1 VARIDKVSTE
11 VSGRIDA
18 TAQAAAV
25 SVSLL
30 VPATVA
36 CGNFM
41 TGLDQNVVVTALPG
55 IGESLGE
62 SPSHLGLVITVYVMS
77 LIVAMPASGWLA
89 ERIGPRRGYCC
100 ALLLFAGASALCG
113 IAGSFWSLVLARAAQ
128 GLGGGLMGTLGQVV
142 ILQSFPRDRTLKINT
157 YMTLASQT
165 GPMVG
170 PLLGGALTTYLSW
183 RWIFLV
189 NVPIALIAGF
199 WAARFFPNPPRGTG
213 MPFDLPGF
221 LLIGGGMTLL
231 VLGMDSLTGGTPW
244 IVLAQLTGSAVLLTV
259 AALYCMRASYPLLDL
274 RLLKIST
281 FRVAMVTGGG
291 LDTIGLSSVMFLLPL
306 MLQVGFG
313 MSAVQSGSLTFLVAF
328 GSISLRVFLPLIL
341 RTFGFRRT
349 LLMNTPVMAA
359 LVAGYA
365 LMRPDTPYWLLA
377 GYIFVFGAFRSTQ
390 WGSTGNL
397 SYSDIPSEQLGRF
410 SALYFVA
417 WQTSVT
423 IGVGVASALLAFLAG
438 PDRHAGVT
446 DFRIVFL
453 IEGLITLAAI
463 IAYST
468 LKPTDGCHVSGNAAP
483 ALE

>member
-1 VARIDKVSTE
+1 MSAE
-11 VSGRIDA
+11 VSGRTEPVA
-18 TAQAAAV
+18 EVAAAA
-25 SVSLL
+25 VSLL

-62 SPSHLGLVITVYVMS
+62 SPSHLGLVITAYVMS

-100 ALLLFAGASALCG
+100 ALILFAGASALCG
-113 IAGSFWSLVLARAAQ
+113 IAGNFWSLVLARAAQ

-142 ILQSFPRDRTLKINT
+142 ILQSFPRNRTLRINT

-183 RWIFLV
+183 RWIFFI

-199 WAARFFPNPPRGTG
+199 SAGKFFPNPARGTG

-231 VLGMDSLTGGTPW
+231 VLGMDSLTGASGW
-244 IVLAQLTGSAVLLTV
+244 VVLAELAGSAILLAT
-259 AALYCMRASYPLLDL
+259 AALYCIRASYPLLDL

-281 FRVAMVTGGG
+281 FRIAMVTGGG

-349 LLMNTPVMAA
+349 LLMNTPIMAA

-377 GYIFVFGAFRSTQ
+377 AYIFVFGAFRSTQ

-410 SALYFVA
+410 SAFYFVA

-423 IGVGVASALLAFLAG
+423 IGVGMASALLAFLSG
-438 PDRHAGVT
+438 PGGHASVA

-453 IEGLITLAAI
+453 LEGLITLSAI

-468 LKPTDGCHVSGNAAP
+468 LKPTDGGHVSGNAVPA

>member
-1 VARIDKVSTE
+1 MSAE
-11 VSGRIDA
+11 VSGKA
-18 TAQAAAV
+18 EAAAGAAAV

-30 VPATVA
+30 VPATIA

-62 SPSHLGLVITVYVMS
+62 SPGRLGLVVTAYLMS

-89 ERIGPRRGYCC
+89 ERIGLRRGYCC
-100 ALLLFAGASALCG
+100 ALLLFAVASALC
-113 IAGSFWSLVLARAAQ
+113 AAASDFWTLVLSRTAQ
-128 GLGGGLMGTLGQVV
+128 GLGGGLLGTLGQVV
-142 ILQSFPRDRTLKINT
+142 ILQSFPRHKTLKINT

-183 RWIFLV
+183 RWIFLI
-189 NVPIALIAGF
+189 NVPIALIAGLL
-199 WAARFFPNPPRGTG
+199 AARFFPNPPRGTG
-213 MPFDLPGF
+213 MPFDFPGF
-221 LLIGGGMTLL
+221 LLIGGGMSLL
-231 VLGMDSLTGGTPW
+231 VLGMDSLTGAGDWT
-244 IVLAQLTGSAVLLTV
+244 VLAELAGAAVLLAA

-281 FRVAMVTGGG
+281 FRIAMVTGGG
-291 LDTIGLSSVMFLLPL
+291 LDTIGIASVMFLLPL
-306 MLQVGFG
+306 LLQVGFG

-328 GSISLRVFLPLIL
+328 GSITLRAFLPLIL
-341 RTFGFRRT
+341 KTFGFRRT
-349 LLMNTPVMAA
+349 LLFNTPVMAA
-359 LVAGYA
+359 LVAGFA
-365 LMRPDTPYWLLA
+365 LMQPDTPYWLLA

-397 SYSDIPSEQLGRF
+397 SYSDIPPEQLGRF

-417 WQTSVT
+417 WQTAVT
-423 IGVGVASALLAFLAG
+423 ISVGLASALLAFVAA
-438 PDRHAGVT
+438 PASHADAD

-453 IEGLITLAAI
+453 IEGLITICAI
-463 IAYST
+463 IAYSR
-468 LKPTDGCHVSGNAAP
+468 LKPTDGAHVSGNAVP
-483 ALE
+483 AVLE

>member
-1 VARIDKVSTE
+1 MSAE
-11 VSGRIDA
+11 VSDRVEPVAGV
-18 TAQAAAV
+18 AV
-25 SVSLL
+25 AGVSLL

-62 SPSHLGLVITVYVMS
+62 SPGHLGLVITAYLMS
-77 LIVAMPASGWLA
+77 LIVAMPASSWLA

-100 ALLLFAGASALCG
+100 ALLLFAVASALCG
-113 IAGSFWSLVLARAAQ
+113 AAGNLWSLVLARAAQ

-142 ILQSFPRDRTLKINT
+142 ILQSFPRDRTLRINT
-157 YMTLASQT
+157 YVTLASQT

-183 RWIFLV
+183 RWIFFI

-199 WAARFFPNPPRGTG
+199 SAAKFFPNPPRGTG

-231 VLGMDSLTGGTPW
+231 VLGMDSLAVSGGW
-244 IVLAQLTGSAVLLTV
+244 IVLAELAGSAVLLT
-259 AALYCMRASYPLLDL
+259 AAAFYCMRASYPLLDL

-281 FRVAMVTGGG
+281 FRIAMVTGGG
-291 LDTIGLSSVMFLLPL
+291 FDAIGIASVMFLLPL
-306 MLQVGFG
+306 LLQVGFG
-313 MSAVQSGSLTFLVAF
+313 MTAVQSGSLTFLVAF
-328 GSISLRVFLPLIL
+328 GSITLRAFLPLIL

-349 LLMNTPVMAA
+349 LLFNTPVMAM
-359 LVAGYA
+359 LVAGFA
-365 LMRPDTPYWLLA
+365 LMQADMPYWLLA
-377 GYIFVFGAFRSTQ
+377 GYIFIFGAFRSTQ

-423 IGVGVASALLAFLAG
+423 VSVGLASALLAFVAA
-438 PDRHAGVT
+438 PATHANAD

-453 IEGLITLAAI
+453 IEGLITISAI
-463 IAYST
+463 VAYSR
-468 LKPTDGCHVSGNAAP
+468 LKPADGSHVSGNMAP
-483 ALE
+483 AIE

>member
-1 VARIDKVSTE
+1 MSTG
-11 VSGRIDA
+11 VSGRIDRA
-18 TAQAAAV
+18 AEAAAV

-41 TGLDQNVVVTALPG
+41 TGLDQNVVVTALPS

-62 SPSHLGLVITVYVMS
+62 SPGRLGLVITAYVMS

-100 ALLLFAGASALCG
+100 ALLLFACASALCG
-113 IAGSFWSLVLARAAQ
+113 IAGNFWSLVLARAAQ

-142 ILQSFPRDRTLKINT
+142 ILQSFPRDRTLRINT

-183 RWIFLV
+183 RWIFFI
-189 NVPIALIAGF
+189 NVPIALIVGLS
-199 WAARFFPNPPRGTG
+199 AAKYFPNPPRGTG

-221 LLIGGGMTLL
+221 LLIGSGMTLL
-231 VLGMDSLTGGTPW
+231 VLGMDSLTGANGW
-244 IVLAQLTGSAVLLTV
+244 IVLAELASSALFLTG
-259 AALYCMRASYPLLDL
+259 AAFYCMRANYPLLDL

-281 FRVAMVTGGG
+281 FRIAMVTGGG
-291 LDTIGLSSVMFLLPL
+291 FDTMGLSSVMFLLPL
-306 MLQVGFG
+306 LLQVGFG

-328 GSISLRVFLPLIL
+328 GSITLRAFLPLIL

-349 LLMNTPVMAA
+349 LLFNTPVMAA
-359 LVAGYA
+359 LVAGFA
-365 LMRPDTPYWLLA
+365 LMQADMPYWLLA
-377 GYIFVFGAFRSTQ
+377 GYIFVFGGFRSTQ

-417 WQTSVT
+417 WQTAVT
-423 IGVGVASALLAFLAG
+423 IGIGLASALLAFVAA
-438 PDRHAGVT
+438 PAAHADAN

-453 IEGLITLAAI
+453 IEGLITMSAI
-463 IAYST
+463 FAYSR
-468 LKPTDGCHVSGNAAP
+468 LKPTDGSHVSGNAVP
-483 ALE
+483 AVE

>member
-1 VARIDKVSTE
+1 
-11 VSGRIDA
+11 
-18 TAQAAAV
+18 
-25 SVSLL
+25 
-30 VPATVA
+30 
-36 CGNFM
+36 
-41 TGLDQNVVVTALPG
+41 
-55 IGESLGE
+55 
-62 SPSHLGLVITVYVMS
+62 
-77 LIVAMPASGWLA
+77 
-89 ERIGPRRGYCC
+89 
-100 ALLLFAGASALCG
+100 
-113 IAGSFWSLVLARAAQ
+113 
-128 GLGGGLMGTLGQVV
+128 
-142 ILQSFPRDRTLKINT
+142 
-157 YMTLASQT
+157 
-165 GPMVG
+165 
-170 PLLGGALTTYLSW
+170 LLGGALTTYLSW
-183 RWIFLV
+183 RWIFFI

-199 WAARFFPNPPRGTG
+199 SAGKFFPNPARGTG

-231 VLGMDSLTGGTPW
+231 VLGMDSLTGASGW
-244 IVLAQLTGSAVLLTV
+244 VVLAELAGSAILLAT
-259 AALYCMRASYPLLDL
+259 AALYCIRASYPLLDL

-281 FRVAMVTGGG
+281 FRIAMVTGGG

-349 LLMNTPVMAA
+349 LLMNTPIMAA

-377 GYIFVFGAFRSTQ
+377 AYIFVFGAFRSTQ

-410 SALYFVA
+410 SAFYFVA

-423 IGVGVASALLAFLAG
+423 IGVGMASALLAFLSG
-438 PDRHAGVT
+438 PGGHASVA

-453 IEGLITLAAI
+453 LEGLITLSAI

-468 LKPTDGCHVSGNAAP
+468 LKPTDGGHVSGNAVPA